1 MISVSPARRR
11 AEGFAALVDG
21 GSGLGDS
28 RDDALLDLVAEL
40 RAVPAVTPRPEFVA
54 DLRAQLLAAADEA
67 LVATEQRLTLP
78 AHPRTRRDR
87 RIALAAGTL
96 ALVGGTASVAVASQ
110 GALPGDALY
119 PIKRVLESTRTSL
132 EANDTARAE
141 QILDH
146 ASSRLDEARALAQ
159 RDDADSRS
167 AIPDTLDDFV
177 TQANQAAGGLLE
189 EYAESGD
196 TTRIDDLRSFADVS
210 LDELAALKTL
220 LPADF
225 ADELDAATNALLS
238 IDARAVE
245 ACPECGGLLDIPA
258 ILASAPTSED
268 QLPPVV
274 EPRRYIVSNDEGG
287 QTAPAEDP
295 VQDLIRQLPLVG
307 NQTPGGTQTPGSGTG
322 LPDQPPLDDPT
333 GPLDGVI
340 GGLTGQDGEILT
352 GTDALSGL
360 LDPLLGAIP
369 TDDGTDGLLP

>member
-1 MISVSPARRR
+1 MIPVSPARRR
-11 AEGFAALVDG
+11 ADGFAALVDG

-28 RDDALLDLVAEL
+28 RDVGLLDLVAEL

-78 AHPRTRRDR
+78 TRPRTRRDR
-87 RIALAAGTL
+87 RMALAAGTL

-132 EANDTARAE
+132 VADDTARAE

-146 ASSRLDEARALAQ
+146 ASTRLDEARALAL
-159 RDDADSRS
+159 RDDAESRS
-167 AIPDTLDDFV
+167 AIPDTLDDFA
-177 TQANQAAGGLLE
+177 TQANQAADGLLE
-189 EYAESGD
+189 EYAETGD

-220 LPADF
+220 LSADF
-225 ADELDAATNALLS
+225 ADELDAATRALLS

-258 ILASAPTSED
+258 ILASAQTSGD
-268 QLPPVV
+268 RLPLVV
-274 EPRRYIVSNDEGG
+274 EPRRYIVPNDDGG
-287 QTAPAEDP
+287 QTAPGEGP
-295 VQDLIRQLPLVG
+295 VQDLIRQLTLVG
-307 NQTPGGTQTPGSGTG
+307 DGETPGTETPGSGTG
-322 LPDQPPLDDPT
+322 LPEQPTLEDPT
-333 GPLDGVI
+333 GALDGVI
-340 GGLTGQDGEILT
+340 GGLTGQDAEILT
-352 GTDALSGL
+352 GSDALSGL
-360 LDPLLGAIP
+360 LDPLLGATAP
-369 TDDGTDGLLP
+369 ESTDGPLP